1 MTTPVPE
8 ERAAEAVTE
17 SAQEAVQTAVMAAR
31 LIMAIA
37 DAARRHQQRKHKGE
51 EEELPSAEKAVQEVG
66 GDVERLLPTDIS
78 AALMGEADWPQL
90 AQQLLALRE
99 AGVDL
104 EQVLPR
110 IGEVAVNVRDQ
121 VAAKASEAATDEW
134 VRAVRETLPA
144 GSLREGILNSP
155 TWPEIAATMAR
166 LDAKGVNVREVLA
179 TAYDTVQGVDQTVN
193 KTVGAPAA
201 RMTKDAQLLYGPLSV
216 GLDLPADFDPSNR
229 EQALIQLGISQGEH
243 EKYARLVREAIPGHG
258 QEADRLLASPRW
270 PFVLARMAQTDN
282 DGTSVAARLAGLAKD
297 TSWTEGPS
305 SQVTARL
312 ALAAT
317 DALRGPGHV
326 GPGRE
331 TRVRVD
337 ATAARSASPSV
348 GPTRAPAKAAAPTS
362 QGVAAHR
369 EPGAAPARGKA
380 L

>member
-8 ERAAEAVTE
+8 ERAAEAFTE

-31 LIMAIA
+31 LVMAIA
-37 DAARRHQQRKHKGE
+37 DAARRHQQRKHTGE
-51 EEELPSAEKAVQEVG
+51 EEDHPATEKAVKEVG
-66 GDVERLLPTDIS
+66 GNVERLLPSDIS
-78 AALMGEADWPQL
+78 AALMGEAEWPQL

-104 EQVLPR
+104 EQILPH

-134 VRAVRETLPA
+134 TRVVRETLPA

-179 TAYDTVQGVDQTVN
+179 TAYDTVQGVDQTVA

-216 GLDLPADFDPSNR
+216 GLDLPADFDPSNH
-229 EQALIQLGISQGEH
+229 EQALIQLGISQGENEH
-243 EKYARLVREAIPGHG
+243 YARLVREAIPGHG
-258 QEADRLLASPRW
+258 QEANRLLASPRW
-270 PFVLARMAQTDN
+270 PFVLARMAQTEN
-282 DGTSVAARLAGLAKD
+282 DGTPVATRLAGLTKD

-317 DALRGPGHV
+317 DALRGPRHE

-337 ATAARSASPSV
+337 ATAARSTSPSV
-348 GPTRAPAKAAAPTS
+348 SPTRAPTKAVAPTS
-362 QGVAAHR
+362 PGGAAHR
-369 EPGAAPARGKA
+369 KPGPAPARGKA

>member
-31 LIMAIA
+31 LVMAIA
-37 DAARRHQQRKHKGE
+37 DAARRHQQRKHTGE
-51 EEELPSAEKAVQEVG
+51 EEDLPAAEKAVEEVG
-66 GDVERLLPTDIS
+66 GDVERLLPSDIS
-78 AALMGEADWPQL
+78 AALMGEAEWPQL
-90 AQQLLALRE
+90 AQQLLALHE

-104 EQVLPR
+104 EQILPR

-121 VAAKASEAATDEW
+121 VAAKATEAAADQW

-166 LDAKGVNVREVLA
+166 LDAKGFDVREVLA
-179 TAYDTVQGVDQTVN
+179 IAYDTVQGVDQTVA

-216 GLDLPADFDPSNR
+216 GLNLPADFDPSNR
-229 EQALIQLGISQGEH
+229 ERALGQLAISSGENEH
-243 EKYARLVREAIPGHG
+243 YARRLREAIPGHS
-258 QEADRLLASPRW
+258 QEADRLLASPHW
-270 PFVLARMAQTDN
+270 LFVVARMAQTESDEPP
-282 DGTSVAARLAGLAKD
+282 VAARLASLARD

-305 SQVTARL
+305 NQGTAKL

-317 DALRGPGHV
+317 DALLGPGRE

-331 TRVRVD
+331 TRARVD
-337 ATAARSASPSV
+337 ATAARSTSP
-348 GPTRAPAKAAAPTS
+348 GLDPTKALKAAAPTTA
-362 QGVAAHR
+362 GVTAHR
-369 EPGAAPARGKA
+369 ENGPAPARGRS